1 MLSEQQRKFVFRFQ
15 RLHEFGATPSAK
27 LTIDEFLRID
37 LESEFDPPAFI
48 KSQNEALARMEEDD
62 LQEQI
67 DQAEALVPQIE
78 KDIQREEE
86 KAQQE

>member
-1 MLSEQQRKFVFRFQ
+1 
-15 RLHEFGATPSAK
+15 
-27 LTIDEFLRID
+27 
-37 LESEFDPPAFI
+37 
-48 KSQNEALARMEEDD
+48 MEEDD

-86 KAQQE
+86 KAQQV